1 MAEGSKTE
9 QVLRDLNGLN
19 LTSNSS
25 VLDDFVLSWLL
36 NKSRQYI
43 DQDIMSKY
51 ARNRNIDSTLTFYGL
66 IAAYT
71 VLIVLGSC
79 GNGLVVVAVVRKPA
93 MRTARNMFIVNLA
106 VSDLVLCLVTMPL
119 TLMEE
124 LTIYWPLGTHDLPCK
139 MLGALQATSIFV
151 STISITAIALDRYAF
166 YALKYFLDIN
176 MNSKMHLITMTEDF
190 LKFLL

>member
-1 MAEGSKTE
+1 MDGESITSDLSLFY
-9 QVLRDLNGLN
+9 LRRFNLSSNYSISDISRFLNISGLYFDPEI
-19 LTSNSS
+19 L
-25 VLDDFVLSWLL
+25 
-36 NKSRQYI
+36 
-43 DQDIMSKY
+43 SKY
-51 ARNRNIDSTLTFYGL
+51 ETNRSVDSTFTYYAL

-71 VLIVLGSC
+71 LLIVLGSC

-124 LTIYWPLGTHDLPCK
+124 LTNYWPLGTHDLPCK

-151 STISITAIALDRYAF
+151 STISITAIALDR
-166 YALKYFLDIN
+166 
-176 MNSKMHLITMTEDF
+176 
-190 LKFLL
+190 